1 MSSIF
6 VKTSPRRCPT
16 SCRCS
21 IPGASRA
28 WSGRCTSVR
37 LGLNICTQNPEL
49 AALQDGSLQQLI
61 FMTIHDNPYLQVAA
75 FLRR

>member
-1 MSSIF
+1 M
-6 VKTSPRRCPT
+6 PNE
-16 SCRCS
+16 
-21 IPGASRA
+21 
-28 WSGRCTSVR
+28 

-75 FLRR
+75 FLRRVKCRRVLYSVTARSGLSCLLCIG